1 MKNSA
6 IVYKLH
12 KNNSP
17 TIIIDLT
24 EEEADI
30 KLIEVQKDYP
40 KAYITT
46 REKALKVLD
55 EFGKQFEPKPL
66 SQQERWNKWALGK

>member
-6 IVYKLH
+6 IVYRLH
-12 KNNSP
+12 KNNTP
-17 TIIIDLT
+17 TIIVDLT
-24 EEEADI
+24 EEEVKT

-40 KAYITT
+40 KAYTTT
-46 REKALKVLD
+46 REKAYLVLD

-66 SQQERWNKWALGK
+66 TQQERWNKWALGK